1 MPKNYKRLICQ
12 IPFSDDMIAAL
23 PNLKRYAMS
32 LCRRAD
38 IADDLVQTTVE
49 RAFRNRDRFDPGT
62 KLLAWMMRILR
73 NAWIDQTRRN
83 KTRGPEVELADA
95 PEIAGTD
102 GVRVVESRN
111 MLQKTADALDL
122 LPADQR
128 DVVIIVCVQ
137 GMTYQEAADIL
148 EIPVG
153 TVMSRLARGR
163 AALAQKI
170 GIT

>member
-1 MPKNYKRLICQ
+1 MPES
-12 IPFSDDMIAAL
+12 FSDDMIAAL
-23 PNLKRYAMS
+23 PSLKRYAMS
-32 LCRRAD
+32 LCRRTD
-38 IADDLVQTTVE
+38 IADDLVQATVE
-49 RAFRNRDRFDPGT
+49 RAFRNRDSFDPGT

-83 KTRGPEVELADA
+83 KTRGTEMELSDA
-95 PEIAGTD
+95 PEIAGVD
-102 GVRVVESRN
+102 GVRVVESRI
-111 MLQKTADALDL
+111 MLQKTADALEA

-148 EIPVG
+148 GIPVG